1 MATEM
6 REDVHVSKTNN
17 PFEGWPTPDWSKD
30 VNAWWSRLMATS
42 GPTANTEMLDRVRT
56 ISKESVAFL
65 EERVKKDMEIA
76 RAITQAKSPAD
87 LAQLQMEYI
96 QGLMTDYNRQAMK
109 MAEEAG
115 KNMTSLF
122 GKWPGTGR

>member
-1 MATEM
+1 
-6 REDVHVSKTNN
+6 
-17 PFEGWPTPDWSKD
+17 
-30 VNAWWSRLMATS
+30 
-42 GPTANTEMLDRVRT
+42 MLDRVRT